1 MKELFDPT
9 PSSVRTSRMLN
20 YRTPKVGNAFPVPK
34 SPAGSSLHLGRIG
47 GMRANGGETDGIPD
61 SPDQPFT
68 GPIVSTGAG
77 RADNVPMHV
86 PPGAY
91 VLPADVV
98 SHMGQG
104 NSMAGLKLARLM
116 FNAQPYGAQ
125 SGPFG
130 SPLGS
135 AKKGKGMPM
144 PKAAAPM
151 AAPRP
156 QRPTALAPT
165 PATPAGPD
173 PRMQAHGGQVP
184 AQGAGGTPIAA
195 SGGEF
200 VIPPAEVKRRGQG
213 DLDWGHKIL
222 DAFVLGVRK
231 DHIKTLQKLPGPAK
245 D

>member
-20 YRTPKVGNAFPVPK
+20 YRTPRVGNAFPVPK

-47 GMRANGGETDGIPD
+47 RAEGGQTQGIPD
-61 SPDQPFT
+61 SPSQPFT
-68 GPIVSTGAG
+68 GPILSTGAG

-116 FNAQPYGAQ
+116 FNPQPYNAQ
-125 SGPFG
+125 GGPFG

-135 AKKGKGMPM
+135 AKMGKG
-144 PKAAAPM
+144 A
-151 AAPRP
+151 
-156 QRPTALAPT
+156 
-165 PATPAGPD
+165 
-173 PRMQAHGGQVP
+173 RM
-184 AQGAGGTPIAA
+184 
-195 SGGEF
+195 
-200 VIPPAEVKRRGQG
+200 
-213 DLDWGHKIL
+213 
-222 DAFVLGVRK
+222 
-231 DHIKTLQKLPGPAK
+231 
-245 D
+245 